1 MSQRFLEPPSPPSTD
16 DQLRVKE
23 AGRRRSVLEGTWETL
38 LRTHLVLQLGKKRS
52 KMVGVPDISSN
63 LLKQVVVQVAKLYSE
78 EPSLDHPEAA
88 GLEVLQAHLAK
99 AKLWGLCQRN
109 QRLTLAVNESVMFLG
124 FREGLDGSDG
134 HLTADVVPSDFCFG
148 EEHPQDPSQFGLLYR
163 ARRRD
168 VWQSEPG
175 EATVR
180 KEAWTWDVWDVREP
194 DEGAPADSPEALRPS
209 FRVLSENR
217 RADLT
222 SQFVDPL
229 EWRGSAYPYRDSQGA
244 PVIPAVLYHSEPH
257 SSLWNPWANSE
268 VVFGTLQDALNWTNT
283 NHAFM
288 RASWAQRYI
297 AGGSIRGTVTKTSD
311 GEKVAVATED
321 PASATQ
327 IRSDGDGSLVV
338 GQWGA
343 AVDIDKAE
351 RFSRN
356 YGLRLSVHFGL
367 SPADVSFET
376 RAPASGVALTVSRE
390 GLREVQKR
398 YAPLFR
404 EADLRLL
411 FLASAVLGAHGI
423 VVPEEGYSVE
433 YAAVELSPAERQVK
447 LANLRE
453 ELEMGLVTK
462 VEAVMELNPGI
473 SEREAKRRL
482 REVQREVDKEKAGAA
497 PPAAAPSPEAPP
509 PTGGE
514 GPEPEAA
521 SGQPGAPDQQ
531 GPPPGA

>member
-1 MSQRFLEPPSPPSTD
+1 
-16 DQLRVKE
+16 
-23 AGRRRSVLEGTWETL
+23 
-38 LRTHLVLQLGKKRS
+38 
-52 KMVGVPDISSN
+52 
-63 LLKQVVVQVAKLYSE
+63 
-78 EPSLDHPEAA
+78 
-88 GLEVLQAHLAK
+88 
-99 AKLWGLCQRN
+99 
-109 QRLTLAVNESVMFLG
+109 
-124 FREGLDGSDG
+124 
-134 HLTADVVPSDFCFG
+134 
-148 EEHPQDPSQFGLLYR
+148 
-163 ARRRD
+163 
-168 VWQSEPG
+168 
-175 EATVR
+175 
-180 KEAWTWDVWDVREP
+180 
-194 DEGAPADSPEALRPS
+194 
-209 FRVLSENR
+209 
-217 RADLT
+217 
-222 SQFVDPL
+222 
-229 EWRGSAYPYRDSQGA
+229 
-244 PVIPAVLYHSEPH
+244 HSEPH

-482 REVQREVDKEKAGAA
+482 REVQREVDKEKAGA
-497 PPAAAPSPEAPP
+497 
-509 PTGGE
+509 
-514 GPEPEAA
+514 
-521 SGQPGAPDQQ
+521 
-531 GPPPGA
+531 